1 MVRVR
6 LKVGKTHGIRP
17 GDVVGTIAH
26 HAEIPGRTI
35 GAIRIEND
43 HTLVDVPRQFVA
55 QVLAKAGRYR
65 IRRHP
70 VAVALA

>member
-1 MVRVR
+1 MVR
-6 LKVGKTHGIRP
+6 LSLGAGKTLGIRP
-17 GDVVGTIAH
+17 SDVVGTIAY

-43 HTLVDVPRQFVA
+43 HTLVDVPSQFVA
-55 QVLAKAGRYR
+55 QVLAKTGCYR
-65 IRRHP
+65 IRRQP